1 MKIFVTECLSYERQ
15 QQKTNLKVRMV
26 SICPPKTTYKMF
38 GSVSV
43 DKTMT
48 VHFSKHFWHRY
59 VAHCPRYVKR

>member
-1 MKIFVTECLSYERQ
+1 MKIFVTECLSYEREQ
-15 QQKTNLKVRMV
+15 VRMV
-26 SICPPKTTYKMF
+26 SICPPKTAYKMF